1 MNGFQTELLPVRKFI
16 IVVLLLHL
24 CCSLPLQIS
33 YGQQDP
39 KIPPPTNI
47 ELFAPGQA
55 GIALYRI
62 PGIVRTEKGTLLA
75 YCEARRNNGADW
87 GEIEIHLRRSR
98 DDGITW
104 EPAIQIAHHGPRIEG
119 NPKAKDPNA
128 GAKEQ
133 TVNNPV
139 AIVDRT
145 TGAIEF
151 LYCVNY
157 AHCFSMRSLD
167 DGETWSTPVDIT
179 KTFDPFRKHYDWK
192 VIATGPG
199 HGIQLRNGRL
209 IVPIWLAYGKPGDH
223 APSASATIYSDDHG
237 KTWIAGDL
245 VVPNSQPFGNPN
257 ESIAAELSTGEVMMI
272 SRNVSIPNRK
282 IVTQSPDGA
291 TSWSTP
297 SFHNDLYEPICMAS
311 LIALQNSPGTLVF
324 SHPYRVEKDNEGRE
338 KPNTRGKRE
347 NLTVRLSLDNGKT
360 WAHSRVLDAG
370 KAAYS
375 DLVELPNQKIGC
387 FYEGDRSLRFATFH
401 QSWIDSVEA
410 PKLDARK

>member
-1 MNGFQTELLPVRKFI
+1 MNGSQTESPPLRNSI

-24 CCSLPLQIS
+24 CCSLPLKIS
-33 YGQQDP
+33 CGQQIA
-39 KIPPPTNI
+39 KIPPPTKV

-62 PGIVRTEKGTLLA
+62 PGIVRTENGTLLA

-87 GEIEIHLRRSR
+87 GEIEIHMRRSL
-98 DDGITW
+98 DDGMTW

-128 GAKEQ
+128 GAHEQ

-151 LYCVNY
+151 LYCINY

-179 KTFDPFRKHYDWK
+179 KTFEPFRKYYDWK

-245 VVPNSQPFGNPN
+245 AVPNSQPFGIPN
-257 ESIAAELSTGEVMMI
+257 ESIAAELSTGEVLMI

-282 IVTQSPDGA
+282 IVTRSPDGA

-347 NLTVRLSLDNGKT
+347 NLTVRLSLDDGKT
-360 WAHSRVLDAG
+360 WPYARVLDAG

-375 DLVELPNQKIGC
+375 DLIELPNQKIGC
-387 FYEGDRSLRFATFH
+387 FYEGDRSLWFATFH
-401 QSWIDSVEA
+401 RSWIASHDDPTLNA
-410 PKLDARK
+410 PR